1 MPAQRTPSESSFPH
15 RDGCPKGAN
24 RTDVAGEPVGT
35 SLETHPA
42 TRPNGQ
48 RVTVTRCV
56 DCGAQQVEDE
66 KGAA

>member
-1 MPAQRTPSESSFPH
+1 MPTARSTDVEH

-24 RTDVAGEPVGT
+24 RRDIAGEPVGT
-35 SLETHPA
+35 SIETYPV

-48 RVTVTRCV
+48 AATVTRCV
-56 DCGAQQVEDE
+56 DCGAQTVTDQ